1 MPWWATIT
9 PAELADLRRR
19 VVQSISKRFAPTL
32 GAEVEDVVQHAFAA
46 LLRNRAVIA
55 SDNDGLYRYLVVAA
69 RRAALDRIK
78 TDRLRAERRPRAAS
92 PTDPGGSPLF
102 QVLLREKKTTIRRIF
117 DELEELDRLI
127 VWSHVVDGESV
138 QAIARRLGIGWH
150 RVNATIQ
157 RVLVEL
163 RQVLLD

>member
-1 MPWWATIT
+1 LSGGPGRPHRLI
-9 PAELADLRRR
+9 LAAHRCFR
-19 VVQSISKRFAPTL
+19 SCCAK
-32 GAEVEDVVQHAFAA
+32 
-46 LLRNRAVIA
+46 
-55 SDNDGLYRYLVVAA
+55 
-69 RRAALDRIK
+69 
-78 TDRLRAERRPRAAS
+78 
-92 PTDPGGSPLF
+92 
-102 QVLLREKKTTIRRIF
+102 KKTTIRRIF

>member
-1 MPWWATIT
+1 
-9 PAELADLRRR
+9 
-19 VVQSISKRFAPTL
+19 
-32 GAEVEDVVQHAFAA
+32 
-46 LLRNRAVIA
+46 
-55 SDNDGLYRYLVVAA
+55 
-69 RRAALDRIK
+69 
-78 TDRLRAERRPRAAS
+78 
-92 PTDPGGSPLF
+92 
-102 QVLLREKKTTIRRIF
+102 
-117 DELEELDRLI
+117 LEELDRLI